1 MIGKLLGGRYQV
13 IKNLGTGGFGQTYA
27 AEDTHRP
34 GSPKCVVKHLK
45 PASSNSSFLQSA
57 RRLFQSEAEALE
69 KLGSHDQIP
78 RLLAYFE
85 EDKEFYLVQEFI
97 QGHPLTAQ
105 LQPGERWSESQV
117 RQLLLEVLGIL
128 EFVHSNGVIH
138 RDIKPN
144 NIIQRHQDN
153 RIVLVDFG
161 SVKQTWKQV
170 VTAQGQTSTTF
181 SDTISA
187 TIGIGTPGYM
197 PTEQGRGRPRPNSD
211 IYALGIIAIQALTG
225 LNPMQFEEDADT
237 GEILWQHQAHVSNE
251 LASVITKMVC
261 YHFKD
266 RFQTTAEVLEALK
279 SIDHHTYAPALL
291 DTKVDVPVQQVNPPQ
306 ITVFLPQFT
315 QEPLPDPNAI
325 AVTATNRV
333 DTLPKQAAHVAIPAL
348 PLPITATVSVP
359 QSPVSQLE
367 EHKPVVGK
375 EPEVTASASNVKSP
389 QYPASATNYNQLR
402 IGAGITAIL
411 ISLVAGY
418 SLYWQPR
425 PSISKTLERIASLKA
440 AGKYQEC
447 VSQAPTVPQN
457 SFFYTDAQALLHECQ
472 LAQSKRF
479 AAERQF
485 AAAITEANKIPQSA
499 AFYQDAQQL
508 IAQWSDNILQIAT
521 NTYKSGKLQEAIAI
535 ASAIPQTSPVYTKTQ
550 GAVKQWQQEWK
561 QNNSYLQAAQT
572 ALSEGQW
579 QNAINAANK
588 VVDTPYWQQQIKPI
602 TQKAES
608 KIVTSK
614 PAVTSQPRRASRTVV
629 APTRTASRITPRRIT
644 RTAISR
650 TPVRTTPRRI
660 TRTAT
665 TPVRTATRRA
675 TRTTPRRVTRAATRT
690 PSRTSR
696 RVTRTTPRR
705 ATRTA
710 ARRATRTTPRRATR
724 TTPRRVTRAATTPR
738 RTTPRKPS
746 YTWTTKTVP

>member
-57 RRLFQSEAEALE
+57 RRLFQSEAETLE

-97 QGHPLTAQ
+97 QGHPLTAR
-105 LQPGERWSESQV
+105 LLPGERWSESQV

-237 GEILWQHQAHVSNE
+237 GEIIWQHQAHLSDE

-291 DTKVDVPVQQVNPPQ
+291 DTKVDVSVQQVNPPQ
-306 ITVFLPQFT
+306 ITVFLPQFS
-315 QEPLPDPNAI
+315 QEPLPDPNVISVA
-325 AVTATNRV
+325 ATNRL
-333 DTLPKQAAHVAIPAL
+333 DTLPKQAAHAAIPAL
-348 PLPITATVSVP
+348 PLPITDTVSVP
-359 QSPVSQLE
+359 QSPVSQIE
-367 EHKPVVGK
+367 EHKPVVNGK

-389 QYPASATNYNQLR
+389 PYPASATNYNQLR
-402 IGAGITAIL
+402 LGAGITAIL

-425 PSISKTLERIASLKA
+425 PSISKTLEQIASLKA
-440 AGKYQEC
+440 AGKYKEC
-447 VSQAPTVPQN
+447 VSQAPTVPQH

-472 LAQSKRF
+472 LAQSKAF

-535 ASAIPQTSPVYTKTQ
+535 ASAIPQTSPVYTQTQ
-550 GAVKQWQQEWK
+550 GAVKQWQQEWQ
-561 QNNSYLQAAQT
+561 QNNSYLQAAQK
-572 ALSEGQW
+572 ALAQGQW
-579 QNAINAANK
+579 QNAITAANK
-588 VVDTPYWQQQIKPI
+588 VVDTPYWQQQIEPI
-602 TQKAES
+602 TQKAEA
-608 KIVTSK
+608 KIATSK
-614 PAVTSQPRRASRTVV
+614 PAVTSQPRRASTAAV
-629 APTRTASRITPRRIT
+629 TRTPSRTTPRRVT
-644 RTAISR
+644 RTAIRR
-650 TPVRTTPRRI
+650 TPVRTTPRRV

-665 TPVRTATRRA
+665 RTPVRTTPRRVTRTATRTPVRTTPRRATRTATRRA
-675 TRTTPRRVTRAATRT
+675 TRTTPRRVTRA
-690 PSRTSR
+690 
-696 RVTRTTPRR
+696 TTPRR
-705 ATRTA
+705 A
-710 ARRATRTTPRRATR
+710 PRRATR
-724 TTPRRVTRAATTPR
+724 TTPRRVTRAATRAPR